1 MTKLLFIST
10 VYPYPE
16 DNGKKVVISGI
27 LNFFIKALG
36 IENIQL
42 VVLGQQ
48 EIECIN
54 ELSVMGLPKPGTK
67 NQLLNLFYY
76 TLLTRKKSIQESIL
90 YSKANKKE
98 LDRIVTEMNPDII
111 IYDTL
116 RVSQYYE
123 EDKSFEKKHVLYLE
137 DLFSVRYDKMLQIL
151 QKYPHF
157 DLNSL
162 GNFANRVPSV
172 FKSLLK
178 LSFIQKFALKYER
191 NLIASR
197 EINAVKWFDKSLLI
211 NHQETA
217 YLARVSQQDSIFTV
231 KPLLKQR
238 EQLAVRNFC
247 GDPVFV
253 FVGDL
258 KVPHNQVSIKTFIVS
273 QMENIIFEIPEVMI
287 RIIGR
292 HADQELID
300 LAKKYP
306 EHLSIE
312 GYVDDLGSI
321 LAGAC
326 GMVIPL
332 LFGSGVKLKTI
343 EALASGMPII
353 STDFGVEGIN
363 DINHTH
369 CIIENDFNEYA
380 KVMKQLCDIKVNAL
394 LSKNAMDFYRNNYQK
409 ETIDQEYEKLFLR

>member
-1 MTKLLFIST
+1 
-10 VYPYPE
+10 
-16 DNGKKVVISGI
+16 
-27 LNFFIKALG
+27 
-36 IENIQL
+36 
-42 VVLGQQ
+42 
-48 EIECIN
+48 
-54 ELSVMGLPKPGTK
+54 
-67 NQLLNLFYY
+67 
-76 TLLTRKKSIQESIL
+76 
-90 YSKANKKE
+90 
-98 LDRIVTEMNPDII
+98 
-111 IYDTL
+111 
-116 RVSQYYE
+116 
-123 EDKSFEKKHVLYLE
+123 
-137 DLFSVRYDKMLQIL
+137 MLQIL